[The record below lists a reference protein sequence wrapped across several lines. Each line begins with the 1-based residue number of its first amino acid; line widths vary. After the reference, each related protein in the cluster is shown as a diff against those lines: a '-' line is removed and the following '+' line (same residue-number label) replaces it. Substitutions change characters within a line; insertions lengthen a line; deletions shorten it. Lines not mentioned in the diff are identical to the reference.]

1 MLHRIGF
8 AGGGYCRGAERG
20 ARDAAAEGYAC
31 PRIPQRR
38 PPRES
43 RAALT
48 SLAALPTPQ
57 SRSPCRS
64 RCTVVAHAAMTQPV
78 WPSICNDRSPRS
90 ESRIQN
96 PVDMGWTR
104 PKSRIQN
111 LGLLDI
117 QVVIISK

>member
-48 SLAALPTPQ
+48 SIACGAADAPVTVAMPLPLHGGGIC
-57 SRSPCRS
+57 CRDTA
-64 RCTVVAHAAMTQPV
+64 CVAQHMQRPV
-78 WPSICNDRSPRS
+78 SS
-90 ESRIQN
+90 
-96 PVDMGWTR
+96 V
-104 PKSRIQN
+104 
-111 LGLLDI
+111 
-117 QVVIISK
+117 